1 MRRGLLLAALL
12 ALAGCRVDVVVEL
25 SLADDGTGQMT
36 VTATAD
42 AEVVEQ
48 VPGLAED
55 LRFEDAVAAGWTV
68 EGPTATDTGGLT
80 ITLGHAVSSAEEA
93 TNLLASLGPP
103 FVDVRLTRTSDGDD
117 TITELTGQ
125 LVLENG
131 FDSFAD
137 SDLLA
142 AAGGTPFAADLAATT
157 PEESMSVQ
165 LRTTLPGDIEETTGT
180 DIDGVLEWSAPLDG
194 SALDLTTRT
203 VQRPAPTWAS
213 VLSVTALVLLA
224 VWVVLAAAFLLS
236 VARVRRRRAK
246 RRDLSEESARRLE
259 ELDDRR

>member
-1 MRRGLLLAALL
+1 M
-12 ALAGCRVDVVVEL
+12 
-25 SLADDGTGQMT
+25 
-36 VTATAD
+36 
-42 AEVVEQ
+42 
-48 VPGLAED
+48 
-55 LRFEDAVAAGWTV
+55 
-68 EGPTATDTGGLT
+68 
-80 ITLGHAVSSAEEA
+80 SSAEEA

-117 TITELTGQ
+117 TTTELTGQ

-137 SDLLA
+137 SDLLT

-180 DIDGVLEWSAPLDG
+180 EVDGVLEWSAPLDG

-203 VQRPAPTWAS
+203 VQRPGPTWAS

-224 VWVVLAAAFLLS
+224 VWVVLAAAFLVS
-236 VARVRRRRAK
+236 VARVRRRDERASAS
-246 RRDLSEESARRLE
+246 LSEESARRLE
-259 ELDDRR
+259 ELGDPALGPQRVGRTPPSCSRSSSPATFMKSCSVTMPTS